1 MTAKLKQ
8 FNTLLGIW
16 IKTIYIKRGLELVSE
31 FYHMKLKTSKTL
43 CFQGTRQD
51 WLLYF
56 GPLGTLALL
65 ASFNAMIQIKELY
78 GGFLS

>member
-1 MTAKLKQ
+1 MTANLKQ

-31 FYHMKLKTSKTL
+31 FYHMKLKTSETL

-51 WLLYF
+51 
-56 GPLGTLALL
+56 
-65 ASFNAMIQIKELY
+65 
-78 GGFLS
+78 

>member
-1 MTAKLKQ
+1 MRANMNHTFLC
-8 FNTLLGIW
+8 IW

-43 CFQGTRQD
+43 CFQVTRQD

-56 GPLGTLALL
+56 GPLGILALL
-65 ASFNAMIQIKELY
+65 VSYNAMIKI
-78 GGFLS
+78 